1 MVDVA
6 QNLITKTQV
15 FFFLILHNLLT
26 SETVSVK
33 QEPFVIQIFVLKG
46 FHQSFFFLKY
56 FSWGLI
62 NAKVLLSKQIVNR

>member
-1 MVDVA
+1 MGHPFNSSRHNSGTTCHMVDVA
-6 QNLITKTQV
+6 QNLITKAR

-46 FHQSFFFLKY
+46 FRQSF
-56 FSWGLI
+56 
-62 NAKVLLSKQIVNR
+62 LS

>member
-1 MVDVA
+1 MGHPFNSSRHNSGTTCHMVDVA
-6 QNLITKTQV
+6 QNLITKAQV

-46 FHQSFFFLKY
+46 FHQSFF
-56 FSWGLI
+56 S
-62 NAKVLLSKQIVNR
+62 